1 MAFFFAIISIMNTV
15 YLLALGANFGFALA
29 SQAYTHFSRKV
40 SSAWMSFA
48 KTLGAFFLFFIFI
61 LSFGEFH
68 SISNT
73 SIGLFFLSGLIGL
86 GAGDWFLLKAYSLMG
101 PGRTLMLYAF
111 QPIFIGVM
119 AYYLLGQKTEQQNIW
134 AILFFIFCLFT
145 FSLESFKR
153 KGHWEI
159 KGIFLALTAIFF
171 DGIGVLITRYVFDQ
185 NPSVSSFEGNFYRC
199 IGGILFFSTWTLY
212 RPIGLKKN
220 FLSQDR
226 KSKLFLL
233 GAVFLGTFLSLALYL
248 QAIKMANLASLS
260 GIAITS
266 TIFANLFECLIEKK
280 WPSKY
285 LIVAFA
291 FFLVGMKILI
301 FS

>member
-1 MAFFFAIISIMNTV
+1 MNTV

-48 KTLGAFFLFFIFI
+48 KTLGAFFLFFAFI
-61 LSFGEFH
+61 LLFGEFH
-68 SISNT
+68 TISNS
-73 SIGLFFLSGLIGL
+73 SIGLFFLSGLLGL
-86 GAGDWFLLKAYSLMG
+86 GAGDWFLLKAYALMG

-111 QPIFIGVM
+111 QPIFIGVI
-119 AYYLLGQKTEQQNIW
+119 AYYLLGQQTGPHNIW
-134 AILFFIFCLFT
+134 AILFFLFCLFT
-145 FSLESFKR
+145 FSLEAFKK

-159 KGIFLALTAIFF
+159 KGILLALTAIFF
-171 DGIGVLITRYVFDQ
+171 DGIGVLITRYAFDQ

-199 IGGILFFSTWTLY
+199 VGAILFFSTWTLV
-212 RPIGLKKN
+212 RSIGLKKN
-220 FLSQDR
+220 FLSQDK
-226 KSKLFLL
+226 KSKFLL
-233 GAVFLGTFLSLALYL
+233 MGAVFLGTFLSLALYL

-266 TIFANLFECLIEKK
+266 TIFANLFECIIEKK

-285 LIVAFA
+285 LLVAFL
-291 FFLVGMKILI
+291 FFLMGMNLLV
-301 FS
+301 FE

>member
-1 MAFFFAIISIMNTV
+1 MNTV

-48 KTLGAFFLFFIFI
+48 KTLGAFFLFFVSI
-61 LSFGEFH
+61 LIFGEFH
-68 SISNT
+68 NISNF
-73 SIGLFFLSGLIGL
+73 SIGLFFLSGLLGL
-86 GAGDWFLLKAYSLMG
+86 GAGDWFLLKAYALMG

-111 QPIFIGVM
+111 QPLFIGVM
-119 AYYLLGQKTEQQNIW
+119 AYYLLGQQTEVHNVW
-134 AILFFIFCLFT
+134 AILFFILCLFT
-145 FSLESFKR
+145 FSFEAFKK

-159 KGIFLALTAIFF
+159 KGIALALTAIFF
-171 DGIGVLITRYVFDQ
+171 DGIGVLITRYAFDQ

-199 IGGILFFSTWTLY
+199 IGAVLFFSTWTLV
-212 RPIGLKKN
+212 RPIGLRKN
-220 FLSQDR
+220 FFSQDR
-226 KSKLFLL
+226 KSKFLL
-233 GAVFLGTFLSLALYL
+233 MGAVFLGTFLSLALYL

-266 TIFANLFECLIEKK
+266 TIFANLFECIIEKK

-285 LIVAFA
+285 LLVAFL
-291 FFLVGMKILI
+291 FFLMGMNILI
-301 FS
+301 F